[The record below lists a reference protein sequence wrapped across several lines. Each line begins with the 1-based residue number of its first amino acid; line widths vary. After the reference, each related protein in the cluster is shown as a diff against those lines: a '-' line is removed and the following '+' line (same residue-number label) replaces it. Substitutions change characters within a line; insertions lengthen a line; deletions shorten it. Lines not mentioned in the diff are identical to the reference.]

1 MGMWCCNKNCVVRE
15 TVGSL
20 VEMVLL
26 PFSLKVIW
34 N

>member
-1 MGMWCCNKNCVVRE
+1 MHMWCCNKNCVVRE

-26 PFSLKVIW
+26 PFSLNVIW

>member
-20 VEMVLL
+20 VEMVQL